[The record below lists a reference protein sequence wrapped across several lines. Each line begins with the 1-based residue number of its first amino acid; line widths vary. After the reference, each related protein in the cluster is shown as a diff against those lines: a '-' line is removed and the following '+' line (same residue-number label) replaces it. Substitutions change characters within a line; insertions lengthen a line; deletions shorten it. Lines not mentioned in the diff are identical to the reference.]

1 MTPPDKTLSGDTTV
15 TDYHEAKRELL
26 RNAVKRGT
34 IRLSEIRTALPEV
47 HLSAA
52 ELELLLYSLE
62 ALDVE
67 VLSDE

>member
-1 MTPPDKTLSGDTTV
+1 MTPPEKTFSDNPPV

-26 RNAVKRGT
+26 RTAVVQGI
-34 IRLSEIRTALPEV
+34 IRLSDVRKALPEV

-62 ALDVE
+62 ALNVE
-67 VLSDE
+67 VIADG